1 MGGAEKLLGNGD
13 MLYYPLGAIRLV
25 RVQGAYISDDEVDR
39 VTDFVK
45 TQAKQ

>member
-13 MLYYPLGAIRLV
+13 MLYYPLGSNKPV
-25 RVQGAYISDDEVDR
+25 RIQGAYISDEEVDR

-45 TQAKQ
+45 AQAKQ

>member
-1 MGGAEKLLGNGD
+1 

-45 TQAKQ
+45 AQAKQ